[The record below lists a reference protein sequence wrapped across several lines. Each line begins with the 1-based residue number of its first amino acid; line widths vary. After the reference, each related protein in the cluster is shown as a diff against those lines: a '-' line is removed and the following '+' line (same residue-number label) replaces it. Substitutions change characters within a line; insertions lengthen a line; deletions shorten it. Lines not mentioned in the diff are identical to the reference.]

1 MTANFEG
8 RKLVAA
14 GGSSRIGRDSAA
26 DVVAGGGGA
35 VMSAGIRPG
44 SMKRSQRDE
53 DS

>member
-8 RKLVAA
+8 RKLAA
-14 GGSSRIGRDSAA
+14 VGGSSGIGRDSAT
-26 DVVAGGGGA
+26 DVVAGGGSA

-44 SMKRSQRDE
+44 SMKRSQRGE